1 MKSLKI
7 QLFAVSICIIFGLS
21 IITGSA
27 VARPIEPITYDYAE
41 FRNDPYPEGTYT
53 MTIYYRHDSYCNMYI
68 YLYNP
73 HDSIVKTWVVDRYDR
88 SGYKYYTASHIHG
101 VWRLQCYMSGYQPY
115 WTDAAL
121 LHKFAIPDP
130 EPEQGNLG
138 EDWARHPQ
146 NQDIY
151 EQALTIIGQGPASSY
166 TAAQKIY
173 YHVVSHFVH
182 DYEDITFRSDLDL
195 LNDLNT
201 YDHYYGV
208 CRSDAV
214 ILTAYARTLGIP
226 ARIIHLHA
234 VWPPHGIQPPN
245 NPDEHYFAEFYVSYC
260 GSYQWVPVD
269 GDPQYDWFGINEA
282 NWRISELW
290 PYEVWIGGR
299 LYGWR
304 ISISIVTEI
313 PYSGIVDS
321 GYYTDDYPNH
331 PYRNDL

>member
-1 MKSLKI
+1 MMKSLKI
-7 QLFAVSICIIFGLS
+7 QLFVVSICIIFGLS

-73 HDSIVKTWVVDRYDR
+73 NDYQVKTWVVDRYDR
-88 SGYKYYTASHIHG
+88 SGYKYYTASHTHG

-130 EPEQGNLG
+130 EPEQENLG

-151 EQALTIIGQGPASSY
+151 EQALTIIGQASSSY
-166 TAAQKIY
+166 AAAQKIY

-195 LNDLNT
+195 LDDLNT
-201 YDHYYGV
+201 YGHYYGV
-208 CRSDAV
+208 CRSDSV
-214 ILTAYARTLGIP
+214 ILTAYARALGIP

-234 VWPPHGIQPPN
+234 HWVPTGGVSFPD
-245 NPDEHYFAEFYVSYC
+245 DEHYFAEFYVSYC

-269 GDPQYDWFGINEA
+269 GDPVYDWFGISEA
-282 NWRISELW
+282 NWRISECW

-313 PYSGIVDS
+313 PYGYIVDS

>member
-7 QLFAVSICIIFGLS
+7 QLFAVSICVIFGLS

-27 VARPIEPITYDYAE
+27 VARPSEPITYDYAE
-41 FRNDPYPEGTYT
+41 FRNDPYAEGTYT

-73 HDSIVKTWVVDRYDR
+73 HDSIVRTWVVDRYHR
-88 SGYKYYTASHIHG
+88 SGYFYYTAYIHG

-151 EQALTIIGQGPASSY
+151 EQALTIISQAPASSY

-269 GDPQYDWFGINEA
+269 GDPQYDWFEINEA

-290 PYEVWIGGR
+290 PEEVWIGGR
-299 LYGWR
+299 RYGWT
-304 ISISIVTEI
+304 ISIEIVTNI
-313 PYSGIVDS
+313 PHGGIVDD